1 MTAKDPRSQVKTAA
15 ADDPNGTITYRGQV
29 LDPEGRPVAGA
40 ELYLVR
46 HNMKISG
53 APRVRTTSGPDG
65 RFRFVVA
72 KAEFDMSFQNTF
84 AFNARDPWR
93 TATVLARAP
102 GYAFGLTDHGDP
114 TKESTLRLV
123 NDDLPITGR
132 IIDLE
137 GRPIVGATVKVISVR
152 LPVRGPLAPG
162 LKALQVANGVMP
174 PKGPVDAWFKNI
186 ADLSLDRWVKDA
198 ERQSELDILEYPYL
212 PNHLEGLPE
221 PVVIPDRSTGPDGRF
236 RITGVGRGRV
246 VILQIH
252 GPNIETR
259 QFRVRTR
266 HGDPIRLVWMPGR
279 PVDDAITI
287 YGASFEHIAGPTRA
301 IEGVV
306 RDRQSGRP
314 VAGVVIKQKFSPEVE
329 FIPYVETTTDSQG
342 RYRLVGL
349 PLGREGELQTR
360 APSGQSFPYFNGR
373 VPVGHPPGVTPI
385 HLDFDLA
392 RGVWVTGRVIDQVS
406 GKPVQAT
413 VSYFVFDDNPN
424 FNDESIARQE
434 LIHRARTDA
443 DGAFRLVAFPGA
455 GVLAVNRVED
465 GRYRVA
471 AGLDAIRDKRKDWDE
486 HVYPSIMSPLLF
498 NVLHQIDPVPGTST
512 MIHDLPLEPADR
524 KP

>member
-1 MTAKDPRSQVKTAA
+1 
-15 ADDPNGTITYRGQV
+15 
-29 LDPEGRPVAGA
+29 
-40 ELYLVR
+40 
-46 HNMKISG
+46 
-53 APRVRTTSGPDG
+53 
-65 RFRFVVA
+65 
-72 KAEFDMSFQNTF
+72 
-84 AFNARDPWR
+84 
-93 TATVLARAP
+93 
-102 GYAFGLTDHGDP
+102 
-114 TKESTLRLV
+114 
-123 NDDLPITGR
+123 
-132 IIDLE
+132 
-137 GRPIVGATVKVISVR
+137 
-152 LPVRGPLAPG
+152 
-162 LKALQVANGVMP
+162 MP

-186 ADLSLDRWVKDA
+186 ADLSLDTMVKGA
-198 ERQSELDILEYPYL
+198 ERQRELDILEYPYL

-221 PVVIPDRSTGPDGRF
+221 PVVIPDRSTGPDGKF

-246 VILQIH
+246 VILQIQ

-259 QFRVRTR
+259 QVRVRTR
-266 HGDPIRLVWMPGR
+266 HGDPIRLVGTPGR
-279 PVDDAITI
+279 RIDNSITI

-314 VAGVVIKQKFSPEVE
+314 LAGVVIEQKPSPEVE

-349 PLGREGELQTR
+349 PLGREGDLQTMIPRDFR
-360 APSGQSFPYFNGR
+360 ARGGLDGRTQPQASSGQSFPYFNGR
-373 VPVGHPPGVTPI
+373 VSVGHPPGVTPI
-385 HLDFDLA
+385 HLDFDLT
-392 RGVWVTGRVIDQVS
+392 RGVWVTGRVIDQAT

-443 DGAFRLVAFPGA
+443 DGVFRLVAFPGA
-455 GVLAVNRVED
+455 GVLAVDRVAD

-471 AGLDAIRDKRKDWDE
+471 AGLEALRDKRKDWDE
-486 HVYPSIMSPLLF
+486 HVFPSIMSPLLF
-498 NVLHQIDPVPGTST
+498 NVLHQIDPEPGTSS